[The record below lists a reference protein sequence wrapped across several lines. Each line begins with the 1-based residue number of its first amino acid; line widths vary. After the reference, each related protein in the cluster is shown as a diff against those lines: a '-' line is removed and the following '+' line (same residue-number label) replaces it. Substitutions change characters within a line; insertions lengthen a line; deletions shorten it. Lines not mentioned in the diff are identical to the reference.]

1 MTAVSQ
7 DLPSALGF
15 TASDLEANRR
25 GALNQAQKERM
36 KRIRWRNTLIAAA
49 LFLALAL
56 GATILFYLGQLNRS
70 LILFGV
76 GAVLAMVNAFTV
88 VRAGRAYMRI
98 SDDLRWGQVEVLT
111 GEVER
116 VLRRGRAIDS
126 YLLRINGVE
135 LNVSKHVF
143 VSFRHMA
150 PYRLYRA
157 GVSRILLS
165 AESAA

>member
-1 MTAVSQ
+1 MTVDSH

-25 GALNQAQKERM
+25 GALNHAQKERM
-36 KRIRWRNTLIAAA
+36 KRIRRRNTLIAAA
-49 LFLALAL
+49 MFVALAL
-56 GATILFYLGQLNRS
+56 GATVLFYLGQLNRS
-70 LILFGV
+70 LILFGA
-76 GAVLAMVNAFTV
+76 GAILTMVNAFTV
-88 VRAGRAYMRI
+88 VRAGRAYVRI
-98 SDDLRWGQVEVLT
+98 GYDLRAGKVEILT

-126 YLLRINGVE
+126 YMLRINGVE
-135 LNVSKHVF
+135 LIVSKDVF
-143 VSFRHMA
+143 VGFRHMA

-165 AESAA
+165 AESAN